1 MLLACIRSIILF
13 TALIS
18 YCFADLSSDTVYL
31 TWQNDPATTMTI
43 QWISLGGDMN
53 VSALYALQS
62 TPQEWTQVEGT
73 QYKIPGTS
81 KYFLQRVE
89 LVNLKADTQYLFK
102 IFSKDKNHEGTYQF
116 KTAPLN
122 LKNDIRFVEGGDM
135 YHDGKALM
143 EKTCIEAAK
152 TNPLFA
158 LLGGDIAYAIGHPNQ
173 HIEKIERWIDWIKI
187 WHATMISPEG
197 NLIPVISAIGNHD
210 LIGQFNQTPRQAAV
224 FSLLFPMPGL
234 SIYNVID
241 FGSYLSIILLDSGH
255 ATPIKGA
262 QANWLKNTLSE
273 RQNVTHL
280 IAAYHVPA
288 YSSVRSFQ
296 NPLSA
301 AIRRYWVPLFEEGG
315 VRAVFE
321 HHDHAYKRTF
331 PLLNNKVNPDGIVYL
346 GDGAWGVKNIR
357 ISPRA
362 KKRFYIAKF
371 SSLRHFILT
380 TISSTQMQFQAIN
393 DKGEIF
399 DSYTLK
405 LKTSKAL

>member
-1 MLLACIRSIILF
+1 RFLIIF
-13 TALIS
+13 ISFAS
-18 YCFADLSSDTVYL
+18 YCRADFSSDTVYL
-31 TWQNDPATTMTI
+31 TWQNDPTTTMTI
-43 QWISLGGDMN
+43 QWISKENASN
-53 VSALYALQS
+53 VFATYALKS
-62 TPQEWTQVEGT
+62 NPQVWMKVDGT
-73 QYKIPGTS
+73 QYKIPGIS
-81 KYFLQRVE
+81 KYFLQRIE
-89 LVNLKADTQYLFK
+89 ITNLEPDTQYLFK
-102 IFSKDKNHEGTYQF
+102 IPSTQNVNEIVYQF

-135 YHDGKALM
+135 YHDGKELM
-143 EKTCIEAAK
+143 AKTCIEAAK

-158 LLGGDIAYAIGHPNQ
+158 LLGGDIAYAIGHPNH
-173 HIEKIERWIDWIKI
+173 HIEKVDRWIDWIQI

-224 FSLLFPMPGL
+224 FSLLFPMPGS

-255 ATPIKGA
+255 ATPIKGT
-262 QANWLKNTLSE
+262 QTEWLRKTLNE
-273 RQNVTHL
+273 RQEVTYL
-280 IAAYHVPA
+280 VAAYHVPA

-296 NPLSA
+296 NPLSS
-301 AIRRYWVPLFEEGG
+301 AIRRYWIPLFEKGG

-346 GDGAWGVKNIR
+346 GDGSWGVKNTR

-371 SSLRHFILT
+371 SSVRHFILT
-380 TISSTQMQFQAIN
+380 TISPTQMLFQAIN

-399 DSYTLK
+399 DTYALK
-405 LKTSKAL
+405 VKVSEVTIKP